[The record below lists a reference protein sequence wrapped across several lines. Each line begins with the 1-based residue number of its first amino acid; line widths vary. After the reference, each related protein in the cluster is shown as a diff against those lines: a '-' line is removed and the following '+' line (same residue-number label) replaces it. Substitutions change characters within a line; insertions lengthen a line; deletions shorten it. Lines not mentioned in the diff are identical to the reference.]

1 MKKIFSLILFF
12 FFPAIVI
19 HAQWTQENEVAA
31 SVDAL
36 YKAMIDADKNVLE
49 NLAAAELSYGHSSG
63 KVEDKTAFLE
73 GLLKGPF
80 DFQTI
85 DITDQT
91 IKLVGKTAIVRHIF
105 SAKVLNKGNPDT
117 LKLGMLLVWKKQK
130 GKWKLLVRQ
139 AVKIL

>member
-1 MKKIFSLILFF
+1 M
-12 FFPAIVI
+12 
-19 HAQWTQENEVAA
+19 AA
-31 SVDAL
+31 GA
-36 YKAMIDADKNVLE
+36 
-49 NLAAAELSYGHSSG
+49 LSYGHSSG
-63 KVEDKTAFLE
+63 KVEDKAAFVE

-105 SAKVLNKGNPDT
+105 SSKVLNKGNPDS
-117 LKLGMLLVWKKQK
+117 LKLGILLVWKKQK